1 MSGGICSF
9 WTFFKHF
16 LCARYLIDSRDIEM
30 NETWKSY
37 TIGKGFQVKRQR
49 QVTLCTVKKNKE
61 RGVPNTGKCS
71 QKILLR
77 IDDIWAKLNGKT
89 EAYGGTLTITRSKAK
104 NHGLV
109 RKCGQIP
116 MTGTQLFRESDYTWK
131 TREPRPE
138 ETDKHWRAP
147 ASSWTQWHATEAF

>member
-1 MSGGICSF
+1 MHC
-9 WTFFKHF
+9 
-16 LCARYLIDSRDIEM
+16 E
-30 NETWKSY
+30 
-37 TIGKGFQVKRQR
+37 
-49 QVTLCTVKKNKE
+49 KNKE

-89 EAYGGTLTITRSKAK
+89 EAYGGTFTITRSKAK

-116 MTGTQLFRESDYTWK
+116 MTGTQLFRESDYTGK
-131 TREPRPE
+131 TREPRSE

-147 ASSWTQWHATEAF
+147 ASSWTQWHATEAFEVNGHTIQFILQNSHVDSTHSLVPDS